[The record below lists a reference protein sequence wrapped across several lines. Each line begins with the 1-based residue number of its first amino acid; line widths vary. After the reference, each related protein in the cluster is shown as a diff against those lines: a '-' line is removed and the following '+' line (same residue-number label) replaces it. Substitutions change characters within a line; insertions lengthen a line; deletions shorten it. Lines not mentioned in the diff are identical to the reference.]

1 MNDHTT
7 PPHMDRTGLKHH
19 EPHTPALAPDLDPYT
34 PPQIAALVEQGG
46 VRKANLPALQIL
58 ILGILG
64 GAFIA
69 FGAMAYTVVITG
81 STLGFGPTRLMG
93 GISFAL
99 GLILVL
105 IGGGELFTGN
115 TLIVMAWAAR
125 RISLVQ
131 LLRNWALTFF
141 ANAVG
146 ALGSVALVYL
156 SGVLTLNDGA
166 VAKTAA
172 AIATAK
178 NELDFTAALFLG
190 ILCNVLVCLAVWL
203 SFACRD
209 VASKILAIVFPIAAF
224 VALGFEHSIA
234 NIYLLPIG
242 DLAAGHAIDIG
253 ALVSNLVPVTLGNI
267 IGGGG
272 LVALVYWAAYLRP
285 GAH

>member
-1 MNDHTT
+1 MSDSAEDFASGAKHRQPTT
-7 PPHMDRTGLKHH
+7 QSSRIDVYA
-19 EPHTPALAPDLDPYT
+19 PAE
-34 PPQIAALVEQGG
+34 IAALVEKGG
-46 VRKANLPALQIL
+46 VRKAQLPVLQIL
-58 ILGILG
+58 ILGMLG

-93 GISFAL
+93 GVAFSL

-105 IGGGELFTGN
+105 IGGAELFTGN
-115 TLIVMAWAAR
+115 TLIVMAWASR

-131 LLRNWALTFF
+131 LLRNWALTLV

-146 ALGSVALVYL
+146 AFGCVALVYL
-156 SGVLTLNDGA
+156 SGVLTLNEGA

-172 AIATAK
+172 AIAATK
-178 NELDFTAALFLG
+178 SGLDFTSSFFLG

-209 VASKILAIVFPIAAF
+209 VASKILAIVFPISAF
-224 VALGFEHSIA
+224 VALGFEHSVA
-234 NIYLLPIG
+234 NLYLLPIG
-242 DLAAGHAIDIG
+242 DLAAGRAIDIG
-253 ALVSNLVPVTLGNI
+253 AMLRNLVPVTLGNI

-285 GAH
+285 GTR

>member
-1 MNDHTT
+1 MPIESPAPSAPSSPASAAND
-7 PPHMDRTGLKHH
+7 
-19 EPHTPALAPDLDPYT
+19 AYA

-46 VRKANLPALQIL
+46 VRKANLPAAQLV
-58 ILGILG
+58 ILGVLG

-93 GISFAL
+93 GMAFAL

-105 IGGGELFTGN
+105 VGGAELFTGN

-125 RISLVQ
+125 RITLAQ
-131 LLRNWALTFF
+131 LLRNWSLSFI
-141 ANAVG
+141 ANAIG
-146 ALGSVALVYL
+146 AFGSVALVAW
-156 SGVLTLNDGA
+156 SGVLALDNGG
-166 VAKTAA
+166 VARSAI

-178 NELDFTAALFLG
+178 AELDFGAAFFRG

-224 VALGFEHSIA
+224 VALGFEHSVA
-234 NIYLLPIG
+234 NLYLLPIG
-242 DLAAGHAIDIG
+242 DLAAGRAIDAG
-253 ALVSNLVPVTLGNI
+253 ALLRNLVPVTLGNI
-267 IGGGG
+267 IGGGV

-285 GAH
+285 GAR

>member
-1 MNDHTT
+1 MSDSAEDFAAGAKHGQPTT
-7 PPHMDRTGLKHH
+7 HSASIDAYS
-19 EPHTPALAPDLDPYT
+19 PAE
-34 PPQIAALVEQGG
+34 IAALVEKGG
-46 VRKANLPALQIL
+46 VRKAQLPALQIL
-58 ILGILG
+58 ILGMLG

-93 GISFAL
+93 GVAFSL

-105 IGGGELFTGN
+105 IGGAELFTGN
-115 TLIVMAWAAR
+115 TLIVMAWASR

-131 LLRNWALTFF
+131 LLRNWALTLF
-141 ANAVG
+141 ANAIG
-146 ALGSVALVYL
+146 AFGCVALVYL
-156 SGVLTLNDGA
+156 SGVLTLNEGA
-166 VAKTAA
+166 VARTAA
-172 AIATAK
+172 AIAATK
-178 NELDFTAALFLG
+178 TGLEFTSSFFLG

-224 VALGFEHSIA
+224 VALGFEHSVA
-234 NIYLLPIG
+234 NLYLLPIG
-242 DLAAGHAIDIG
+242 DLAAGRAIDIG
-253 ALVSNLVPVTLGNI
+253 AMLRNLVPVTLGNI

-285 GAH
+285 GAR